1 MEKVF
6 PTILNYNKGDK
17 KMLNKIQIVK
27 NPNGDTRTAP
37 KDVSFEDF
45 ARANDMHIN
54 DVKSVMRELAARLY
68 ESSAKHD
75 YTKKTHEHIFYRD
88 FLATM
93 NDGADFVN
101 GEWYQL
107 HVHEER
113 HHPLSFCHKDF
124 NLLDLIEMCVDCTV
138 SGIARSGSV
147 RPMEVSTEIMQL
159 ALDNTSKLVQSM
171 CNVVETQDNKAK

>member
-1 MEKVF
+1 M
-6 PTILNYNKGDK
+6 PD
-17 KMLNKIQIVK
+17 KIQIVK

-54 DVKSVMRELAARLY
+54 DVKSVMHELAARLC
-68 ESSAKHD
+68 ESSEKHD
-75 YTKKTHEHIFYRD
+75 YTKKTHEDIFYRD

-107 HVHEER
+107 HIHEER
-113 HHPLSFCHKDF
+113 HHPLSFCHKDI
-124 NLLDLIEMCVDCTV
+124 NLLDIIEMCVDCTV
-138 SGIARSGSV
+138 AGLARSGSV
-147 RPMEVSTEIMQL
+147 RPMEVSTEILQL
-159 ALDNTSKLVQSM
+159 ALENTSKLVQSM
-171 CNVVETQDNKAK
+171 CDVVETQDEEDSDED